1 MPRHVRAAPPTD
13 WSLSRGAGALRP
25 FSMKGSTNR
34 RLRRLHQ
41 YLGLFFAPS
50 LLLFSL
56 SGALQTYRWQEPK
69 GYGGAPPA
77 WIVWMASV
85 HKDQA
90 QPRPPRSAGEGGAPP
105 AAAQKAA
112 APAGGEAKAGPVK
125 GAPKG
130 PGRRQGLMLFVGL
143 FGLALFVSTLLGIA
157 IALANVATR
166 RRSLLLLGAG
176 VAVPLL
182 LLYV

>member
-1 MPRHVRAAPPTD
+1 
-13 WSLSRGAGALRP
+13 
-25 FSMKGSTNR
+25 MKGSTNR

-41 YLGLFFAPS
+41 YIGLFFAPA

-69 GYGGAPPA
+69 GYGGSPPG

-90 QPRPPRSAGEGGAPP
+90 QPRPEPAQAGAPAP
-105 AAAQKAA
+105 K
-112 APAGGEAKAGPVK
+112 APAEARPAGPPK
-125 GAPKG
+125 GAEHKG

-143 FGLALFVSTLLGIA
+143 FGLALFVSTLLGVA
-157 IALANVATR
+157 IALANAATR
-166 RRSLLLLGAG
+166 RTSLLILAAG

-182 LLYV
+182 LLYL

>member
-1 MPRHVRAAPPTD
+1 
-13 WSLSRGAGALRP
+13 
-25 FSMKGSTNR
+25 MKGSTNR

-41 YLGLFFAPS
+41 YIGLFFAPA

-69 GYGGAPPA
+69 GYGAAPPG

-90 QPRPPRSAGEGGAPP
+90 QPRPEP
-105 AAAQKAA
+105 AQAD
-112 APAGGEAKAGPVK
+112 APAPKAPAEARPAGPLE
-125 GAPKG
+125 GAEHKG

-157 IALANVATR
+157 IALANAATR
-166 RRSLLLLGAG
+166 RTSLLILAAG

>member
-1 MPRHVRAAPPTD
+1 
-13 WSLSRGAGALRP
+13 
-25 FSMKGSTNR
+25 MKGSTNR

-41 YLGLFFAPS
+41 YLGLFFAPA

-69 GYGGAPPA
+69 GYGGSPPG
-77 WIVWMASV
+77 WIVWLASV

-90 QPRPPRSAGEGGAPP
+90 LPRP
-105 AAAQKAA
+105 AAAGPEAGPPPAPKAKAA
-112 APAGGEAKAGPVK
+112 DPAASAGAAKAGEH
-125 GAPKG
+125 KG

-143 FGLALFVSTLLGIA
+143 FGLALFLSTLLGIA
-157 IALANVATR
+157 IALANAANR
-166 RRSLLLLGAG
+166 RTNLLVLAAG

-182 LLYV
+182 LLFL

>member
-1 MPRHVRAAPPTD
+1 
-13 WSLSRGAGALRP
+13 
-25 FSMKGSTNR
+25 MKGSTNR

-41 YLGLFFAPS
+41 YLGLFFAPT

-69 GYGGAPPA
+69 GYGGSPPS

-90 QPRPPRSAGEGGAPP
+90 SPRPPRAGGPEGAP
-105 AAAQKAA
+105 AAAQAKVKAPEA
-112 APAGGEAKAGPVK
+112 KAPPKGEAKG
-125 GAPKG
+125 G
-130 PGRRQGLMLFVGL
+130 GRKAGLMLFVGL
-143 FGLALFVSTLLGIA
+143 FGLALFLSTLLGIA
-157 IALANVATR
+157 IALANAATR
-166 RRSLLLLGAG
+166 RTNLAILAAG
-176 VAVPLL
+176 VVVPLL

>member
-1 MPRHVRAAPPTD
+1 
-13 WSLSRGAGALRP
+13 
-25 FSMKGSTNR
+25 MKGSTNR

-41 YLGLFFAPS
+41 YIGLFFAPA

-69 GYGGAPPA
+69 GFGGAPPG

-90 QPRPPRSAGEGGAPP
+90 QPRPEPALAGAPAP
-105 AAAQKAA
+105 K
-112 APAGGEAKAGPVK
+112 APAEARPAGSPK
-125 GAPKG
+125 GAEHKG

-157 IALANVATR
+157 IALANAATR
-166 RRSLLLLGAG
+166 RTSLLILSAG

-182 LLYV
+182 LLYL

>member
-1 MPRHVRAAPPTD
+1 
-13 WSLSRGAGALRP
+13 
-25 FSMKGSTNR
+25 MKGSTNR

-41 YLGLFFAPS
+41 YLGLFFAPA

-69 GYGGAPPA
+69 GYGGSPPG

-90 QPRPPRSAGEGGAPP
+90 LPRAPRAGGPEAGPPPGGKAPGP
-105 AAAQKAA
+105 EAK
-112 APAGGEAKAGPVK
+112 APAGPEAKSPAPKAGER
-125 GAPKG
+125 KG

-143 FGLALFVSTLLGIA
+143 FGLALFLSTLLGIA
-157 IALANVATR
+157 IALANAATR
-166 RRSLLLLGAG
+166 RANLVVLAAGA
-176 VAVPLL
+176 AVPLL
-182 LLYV
+182 LLFL

>member
-1 MPRHVRAAPPTD
+1 
-13 WSLSRGAGALRP
+13 
-25 FSMKGSTNR
+25 MKGSTNR

-41 YLGLFFAPS
+41 YLGLFFAPT

-69 GYGGAPPA
+69 GYGGSPPS

-90 QPRPPRSAGEGGAPP
+90 SPRPPPAAGPEAGPP
-105 AAAQKAA
+105 AAEAKAK
-112 APAGGEAKAGPVK
+112 APAGPEAKGPPAKGEAKG
-125 GAPKG
+125 G
-130 PGRRQGLMLFVGL
+130 GRKAGLMLFVGL

-157 IALANVATR
+157 IALANANAR
-166 RRSLLLLGAG
+166 RTNLAILAAG
-176 VAVPLL
+176 IALPLL

>member
-1 MPRHVRAAPPTD
+1 
-13 WSLSRGAGALRP
+13 
-25 FSMKGSTNR
+25 MKGSTNR

-41 YLGLFFAPS
+41 YLGLFFAPA

-56 SGALQTYRWQEPK
+56 SGALQTYRWQEAK
-69 GYGGAPPA
+69 GYGGTPPA

-90 QPRPPRSAGEGGAPP
+90 RPRPPRAGPEEGP
-105 AAAQKAA
+105 
-112 APAGGEAKAGPVK
+112 PAGGVQKAPPPEAKA

-130 PGRRQGLMLFVGL
+130 PLKGGGRRPALMLFVGL
-143 FGLALFVSTLLGIA
+143 FGLALFVSTLFGIA
-157 IALANVATR
+157 IALANRAARPTN
-166 RRSLLLLGAG
+166 LLVLAAG
-176 VAVPLL
+176 TAVPLL

>member
-1 MPRHVRAAPPTD
+1 
-13 WSLSRGAGALRP
+13 
-25 FSMKGSTNR
+25 MKGSTNR

-41 YLGLFFAPS
+41 YLGLFFAPA

-69 GYGGAPPA
+69 GYGGSPPG
-77 WIVWMASV
+77 WIVWLASV

-90 QPRPPRSAGEGGAPP
+90 LPRPPRAAGPEAGAPP
-105 AAAQKAA
+105 AEKAKAPAAGADAKGPAQK
-112 APAGGEAKAGPVK
+112 GPER
-125 GAPKG
+125 KG

-143 FGLALFVSTLLGIA
+143 FGLALFASTLLGIA
-157 IALANVATR
+157 IALANAATR
-166 RRSLLLLGAG
+166 RGNLVVLAAG

-182 LLYV
+182 LLFL

>member
-1 MPRHVRAAPPTD
+1 
-13 WSLSRGAGALRP
+13 
-25 FSMKGSTNR
+25 MKGSTNC

-41 YLGLFFAPS
+41 YIGLFFAPT
-50 LLLFSL
+50 LLLFAL

-69 GYGGAPPA
+69 GFGGTPPG

-90 QPRPPRSAGEGGAPP
+90 QPRPAKAGGGEGGPPAAEKAKAAPEAKAPP
-105 AAAQKAA
+105 AK
-112 APAGGEAKAGPVK
+112 GPGK
-125 GAPKG
+125 KG

-143 FGLALFVSTLLGIA
+143 FGLSLIFSTLLGIA
-157 IALANVATR
+157 VALANAATR
-166 RRSLLLLGAG
+166 RTSLLVIAAGA
-176 VAVPLL
+176 AVPLL

>member
-1 MPRHVRAAPPTD
+1 
-13 WSLSRGAGALRP
+13 
-25 FSMKGSTNR
+25 MKGSTNR
-34 RLRRLHQ
+34 RLRRFHQ
-41 YLGLFFAPS
+41 YLGLFFAPA

-69 GYGGAPPA
+69 GYGGSPPS

-90 QPRPPRSAGEGGAPP
+90 SPRPPRAAGPEAGPP
-105 AAAQKAA
+105 AAEAKAK
-112 APAGGEAKAGPVK
+112 APAGPEAKGPAAK
-125 GAPKG
+125 GGEGKG
-130 PGRRQGLMLFVGL
+130 GGRRAGLMLFVGL

-157 IALANVATR
+157 IALANAATR
-166 RRSLLLLGAG
+166 RTNLAILAAG
-176 VAVPLL
+176 IVVPLL

>member
-1 MPRHVRAAPPTD
+1 
-13 WSLSRGAGALRP
+13 
-25 FSMKGSTNR
+25 MKGSTNR

-50 LLLFSL
+50 LLLFAL

-69 GYGGAPPA
+69 GYGGTPPA

-90 QPRPPRSAGEGGAPP
+90 LPRAPKAGGEEGAKPPAAEAAPKAPP
-105 AAAQKAA
+105 A
-112 APAGGEAKAGPVK
+112 K
-125 GAPKG
+125 GAERKGPERKG

-143 FGLALFVSTLLGIA
+143 FGILLILSTLLGIA
-157 IALANVATR
+157 VALANAATR
-166 RRSLLLLGAG
+166 RISLLILAAG

-182 LLYV
+182 LLLA